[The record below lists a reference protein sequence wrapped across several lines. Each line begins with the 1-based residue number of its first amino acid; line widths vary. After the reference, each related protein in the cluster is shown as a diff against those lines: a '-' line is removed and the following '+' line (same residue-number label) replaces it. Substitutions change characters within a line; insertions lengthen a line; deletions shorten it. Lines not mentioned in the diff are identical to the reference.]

1 MVLKV
6 FNTLTRELEEFKP
19 QEDMIVKMYVC
30 GPTVYDYSHIGH
42 GRSYVAFD
50 IIRRYLEYKGYKVK
64 YVQNFTDVDDKIINR
79 AKEMGV
85 EPAKLAEKFIAE
97 YFKDLDALG
106 VRRADVH
113 PRVTEHINDII
124 AAVEKLVNKKHAY
137 VVDGNVYF
145 DITTVKDFGKL
156 SHQSLENLQVG
167 ARVEIDER
175 KRNPMDFALWKAS
188 KEGEPAWKSP
198 WGLGRPGWHIEC
210 SVMSMKY
217 LGETLDIHGGGM
229 DLIFPHHENEIV
241 QSEALTGKIPFARYW
256 LHNGFINVN
265 KEKMSKSL
273 KNFFT
278 IREVL
283 EKFSPESLRFFY
295 ANTHYRGPI
304 DFSFDALTESAQ
316 ALERLQNAY
325 ENLIEYKNRLEKEG
339 RTTDKG
345 KGSEQEVNQAL
356 EQLDQAVKTV
366 QKRFE
371 DAMDDDFNTREA
383 IAALFDYTR
392 EVNRVLASGN
402 INDIKRI
409 DDAISMYETLGNV
422 LGILGKKRPASNDEK
437 MIESL
442 MGLIIEIRQQAR
454 NRKDFATSDK
464 IRDRLKE
471 LGITLEDT
479 HEGVKWKRK

>member
-1 MVLKV
+1 
-6 FNTLTRELEEFKP
+6 LTRELEEFKP
-19 QEDMIVKMYVC
+19 QEDMKVKMYVC

-85 EPAKLAEKFIAE
+85 EPAKLAERFISE
-97 YFKDLDALG
+97 YFRDMDALG
-106 VRRADVH
+106 VKRADVY
-113 PRVTEHINDII
+113 PRVTEHIKDIVE
-124 AAVEKLVNKKHAY
+124 AVEKLVNKKHAY

-188 KEGEPAWKSP
+188 KDGEPGWKSP

-241 QSEALTGKIPFARYW
+241 QSEALTGKVPFARYW

-283 EKFSPESLRFFY
+283 EKFSPEAVRFFY

-304 DFSFDALTESAQ
+304 DFSFEALTESAQ
-316 ALERLQNAY
+316 ALDRLQNAY
-325 ENLIEYKNRLEKEG
+325 ENLLDYKNKLEKEG
-339 RTTDKG
+339 KSAGNGEGNEDKTLV
-345 KGSEQEVNQAL
+345 QQFAQAI
-356 EQLDQAVKTV
+356 KTV
-366 QKRFE
+366 EKRFE
-371 DAMDDDFNTREA
+371 DAMDEDFNTREA

-392 EVNRVLASGN
+392 EVNRMLASGDLH
-402 INDIKRI
+402 DIKSI
-409 DDAISMYETLGNV
+409 DDAINVYERLGNV
-422 LGILGKKRPASNDEK
+422 LGILGKKRTVSDDEK
-437 MIESL
+437 IIESL

-454 NRKDFATSDK
+454 ARKDFSTSDK

-471 LGITLEDT
+471 IGIVLEDT
-479 HEGVKWKRK
+479 HEGVKWKRKSSV